1 MSDARNPCR
10 PHLAIVIALLAFVEQ
25 GTVGAEP
32 PVRPPT
38 TAAGEPRVG
47 VRLASAAEIHFVR
60 QVEPLLARR
69 CVACHGQDPAKTL
82 GGLDLTSHAGW
93 RAGGDSGEALI
104 SEREPEQSPLLR
116 AVLRKDDVWSA
127 MPPKENDRL
136 TEAEVAT
143 LRQWIAQGAVWPV
156 AERLQE
162 LRGFVA
168 KEDVSDGVR
177 VTTSGGLSPDW
188 TNRGYAPADLW
199 AYQPIRPS
207 VRLEIDGLID
217 AGLAKR
223 ELTAAPPANRRTLI
237 RRVSFDLVGLPPG
250 HREIEAFATD
260 PRADDVVLA
269 ELVDRLLASP
279 HYGERMAQHWLD
291 VSRYADSAG
300 FANDYERGSAWRY
313 RDYVVRSFN
322 ADKPYDRFVVE
333 QIAGDEW
340 AAARPDLPELDRIEA
355 TLATGFLRM
364 GPWELTGMEVPRI
377 ARQRFLDD
385 VTDLVG
391 QAFLGHMLQ
400 CARCHDHKFDPVP
413 TRDYYSLQACF
424 ATTQLAEQ
432 AVAFLP
438 DEQFDNRGKTADLER
453 RIGDFAAALVRLD
466 TAQIERGRA
475 WLKER
480 DLALEPFDRAVEQ
493 ARKNEDNLR
502 FGRTYDAARSLLQR
516 QKVPD
521 AEIPPRHIEFT
532 PQEFGAERVARK
544 GIERLRWVEDRYGPF
559 AHTVYSGATPDL
571 KSVNAP
577 LRIPSDRWK
586 GTTEESHILA
596 GGDPFS
602 PTEPVHPGVLSAA
615 VIPTE
620 SATRQTLPTEREGR
634 RLALAKWIV
643 SADGPLAA
651 RVMVNRVWQWHF
663 GQGLAGNPNNFGAT
677 GKKPTHPDL
686 LDALASEFIRSGWSV
701 KAMHRKIL
709 LSRAYRRSSSHP
721 DATRLAERDPQGTSY
736 AVFQPRRLSA
746 EELRDAMLAA
756 SGELVTTV
764 GGPPIRPEINPEAG
778 LQPRQVM
785 GTFAEAW
792 RPSRTPAERNRRTLY
807 VLRLRGLRDPFVE
820 VFDAPSPELS
830 CEARLT
836 STVAPQAFSLFNSEA
851 VLLRALA
858 LAASV
863 RQSATDDSEAVAQMY
878 LRCLGRKPDDEE
890 KELALAHVAAMR
902 ERHKT
907 LRFTRPVRKA
917 EIVRDAVEENTGERF
932 SFVERL
938 DDPASYVPD
947 PHPADASVETRALAE
962 LGLVLLNTSE
972 FVYVY

>member
-1 MSDARNPCR
+1 MND
-10 PHLAIVIALLAFVEQ
+10 
-25 GTVGAEP
+25 
-32 PVRPPT
+32 VRPPFRPRLALAFIWLT
-38 TAAGEPRVG
+38 VVGSAVIASEPPARPAEKATKQAPAG
-47 VRLASAAEIHFVR
+47 VRPSSDAEVHFIR
-60 QVEPLLARR
+60 RVEPLLARR
-69 CVACHGQDPAKTL
+69 CLACHGQDQGKVL
-82 GGLDLTSHAGW
+82 GGLDLTSRAGLQ
-93 RAGGDSGEALI
+93 AGGDSGETLI
-104 SEREPEQSPLLR
+104 DPSDAEKSPLLR
-116 AVLRKDDVWSA
+116 AVLRNDDVWSA

-136 TEAEVAT
+136 TDSEVAT
-143 LRQWIAQGAVWPV
+143 LRLWITSGAVWPE
-156 AERLQE
+156 AERLKE
-162 LRGFVA
+162 LR
-168 KEDVSDGVR
+168 DLVSRDEEKAGVR
-177 VTTSGGLSPDW
+177 VATSGGLSPEW
-188 TNRGYAPADLW
+188 TNRQYAPADLW
-199 AYQPIRPS
+199 AYQPISRS
-207 VRLEIDGLID
+207 ERLEIDSLIE
-217 AGLAKR
+217 AELAKR
-223 ELTAAPPANRRTLI
+223 ELTAAPPADRRTLI
-237 RRVSFDLVGLPPG
+237 RRVTLDLVGLPPG
-250 HREIEAFATD
+250 HREVDAFVSD
-260 PRADDVVLA
+260 PRADDVVVA

-291 VSRYADSAG
+291 VTRYADSAG

-322 ADKPYDRFVVE
+322 ADKPYDRFVIE

-340 AAARPDLPELDRIEA
+340 AAANPDLPERDRIEA

-391 QAFLGHMLQ
+391 QAFLGQMLQ

-413 TRDYYSLQACF
+413 TRDYYAIQACF

-432 AVAFLP
+432 AIAFLP
-438 DEQFDNRGKTADLER
+438 EERSEAPGAEADIER
-453 RIGDFAAALVRLD
+453 RINDFAAELVRLD
-466 TAQIERGRA
+466 AKQVERGHA
-475 WLKER
+475 WLRDRGLSPER
-480 DLALEPFDRAVEQ
+480 FDSALEQ
-493 ARKNEDNLR
+493 ARQNANDLR
-502 FGRTYDAARSLLQR
+502 FGRTYDAARSILQR
-516 QKVPD
+516 QKAPD
-521 AEIPPRHIEFT
+521 DEIPPRYPEFT

-544 GIERLRWVEDRYGPF
+544 GIERLRWVADRYEPF
-559 AHTVYSGATPDL
+559 AHTVYAGATRDL
-571 KSVNAP
+571 KTVNAP
-577 LRIPSDRWK
+577 LRVPADRWK
-586 GTTEESHILA
+586 GTVEESHILA

-602 PTEPVHPGVLSAA
+602 PTVAVRPGVLTATVAA
-615 VIPTE
+615 TKTVAAAAIP
-620 SATRQTLPTEREGR
+620 AEREGR
-634 RLALAKWIV
+634 RLALANWIV
-643 SADGPLAA
+643 SQDQPLAA
-651 RVMVNRVWQWHF
+651 RVMVNRIWQWHF

-677 GKKPTHPDL
+677 GKKPTHPEL

-701 KAMHRKIL
+701 KSLHRKIL
-709 LSRAYRRSSSHP
+709 LSRAYRRGSSHP
-721 DATRLAERDPQGTSY
+721 VGDRLAERDPQGTSY
-736 AVFQPRRLSA
+736 AVFRPRRLSA

-807 VLRLRGLRDPFVE
+807 ALKLRGLRDPFVE

-836 STVAPQAFSLFNSEA
+836 STVAPQAFALFNSEA
-851 VLLRALA
+851 VFLRALA
-858 LAASV
+858 LAAAVSK
-863 RQSATDDSEAVAQMY
+863 STPDLGEAVDQMY
-878 LRCLGRKPDDEE
+878 LRCLGRRPDARE

-902 ERHKT
+902 QRHT
-907 LRFTRPVRKA
+907 SLRFTRPVRSA

-938 DDPASYVPD
+938 DDPAAYVPD
-947 PHPADASVETRALAE
+947 LHPADAPAETRALAE